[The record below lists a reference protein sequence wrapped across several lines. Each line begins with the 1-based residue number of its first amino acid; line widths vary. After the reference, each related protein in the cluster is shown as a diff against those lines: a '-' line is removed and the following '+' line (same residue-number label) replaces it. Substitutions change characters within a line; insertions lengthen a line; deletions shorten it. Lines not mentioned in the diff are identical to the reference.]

1 MPVPLTRTYRG
12 RQQLPLFQSSP
23 VGATNVLQAPALS
36 SSPRPQSIVTPV
48 RPVARRTTPNSGGT
62 ITRNGVTTNVA
73 PSAFGSS
80 NLSPTQNSGGTLMRN
95 GITRVVPPSPV
106 SDTSVNSGGTLTK
119 DGVTKVVPATQALTQ
134 PAPIDEPAD
143 DTDKSQPTSN
153 QPAQN
158 NPLTNDSGSEALPG
172 DQEEIDPA
180 KQMGF
185 SQKGSTVPR
194 GIDAS
199 SDGHMGGAGLYAKK
213 FSNSRSADLYG
224 SYVKKLFGDG
234 AA

>member
-12 RQQLPLFQSSP
+12 RQQSSLFQSTP
-23 VGATNVLQAPALS
+23 VGATNVLQSPAMASAPRA
-36 SSPRPQSIVTPV
+36 QSIVTPV
-48 RPVARRTTPNSGGT
+48 RPAVRRITPNSGGT
-62 ITRNGVTTNVA
+62 MTRGGITTNVA

-80 NLSPTQNSGGTLMRN
+80 NLSPTQNSGGTLTRN

-106 SDTSVNSGGTLTK
+106 SNPAINSGGTLTK

-134 PAPIDEPAD
+134 PDPVDEPSEE
-143 DTDKSQPTSN
+143 TDESQPTSK

-158 NPLTNDSGSEALPG
+158 NPLTNDTGSEALPG

-185 SQKGSTVPR
+185 SQKGSAIPR
-194 GIDAS
+194 GMDAS
-199 SDGHMGGAGLYAKK
+199 GDGHIGGTGLYAKK
-213 FSNSRSADLYG
+213 FSNPRSADLYG
-224 SYVKKLFGDG
+224 SYVKKLFGNG